1 MLINNVASHSW
12 FLLFVGWLIDLVM
25 INRIILL
32 FFILL
37 AAKIIE
43 LEDVAEKSELLA
55 IILVIGFI
63 SAPIYL
69 MFKFLQEIL
78 TLKKEIQST
87 LKDKSKKT

>member
-1 MLINNVASHSW
+1 MNK
-12 FLLFVGWLIDLVM
+12 
-25 INRIILL
+25 RITLL

-63 SAPIYL
+63 AVQIYL
-69 MFKFLQEIL
+69 SFKILQEML
-78 TLKKEIQST
+78 TIKKEIQSK
-87 LKDKSKKT
+87 LKDKSKKI

>member
-1 MLINNVASHSW
+1 
-12 FLLFVGWLIDLVM
+12 M
-25 INRIILL
+25 ISRITLL

-63 SAPIYL
+63 AVPIYL
-69 MFKFLQEIL
+69 IFKILQEMQTI
-78 TLKKEIQST
+78 KKKYN
-87 LKDKSKKT
+87 LNKKINR

>member
-1 MLINNVASHSW
+1 
-12 FLLFVGWLIDLVM
+12 M
-25 INRIILL
+25 ISRITLL

-63 SAPIYL
+63 AVPIYL
-69 MFKFLQEIL
+69 IFKILQEMHTI
-78 TLKKEIQST
+78 KKELHSK
-87 LKDKSKKT
+87 LKDKSKKK

>member
-1 MLINNVASHSW
+1 
-12 FLLFVGWLIDLVM
+12 M
-25 INRIILL
+25 ISRITLL

-63 SAPIYL
+63 AVPIYL
-69 MFKFLQEIL
+69 SFKILQEMHTI
-78 TLKKEIQST
+78 KKEIQSK
-87 LKDKSKKT
+87 LKDKSKKI

>member
-1 MLINNVASHSW
+1 MNK
-12 FLLFVGWLIDLVM
+12 
-25 INRIILL
+25 RITLL

-63 SAPIYL
+63 IVPIYL
-69 MFKFLQEIL
+69 IFKILQEIQII
-78 TLKKEIQST
+78 KEEIQST
-87 LKDKSKKT
+87 LKDKSKKI

>member
-1 MLINNVASHSW
+1 
-12 FLLFVGWLIDLVM
+12 M
-25 INRIILL
+25 ISRITLL

-63 SAPIYL
+63 AVPIYL
-69 MFKFLQEIL
+69 IFKILQEMQTI
-78 TLKKEIQST
+78 KKEIQSK
-87 LKDKSKKT
+87 LKDKSKKKIINN

>member
-1 MLINNVASHSW
+1 MNK
-12 FLLFVGWLIDLVM
+12 
-25 INRIILL
+25 RITLL

-63 SAPIYL
+63 AVPIYL
-69 MFKFLQEIL
+69 SFKILQEMQTI
-78 TLKKEIQST
+78 KKEIQSR
-87 LKDKSKKT
+87 LKDKSKKNN

>member
-1 MLINNVASHSW
+1 MNK
-12 FLLFVGWLIDLVM
+12 
-25 INRIILL
+25 RITLL

-63 SAPIYL
+63 AVPIYL
-69 MFKFLQEIL
+69 IFKILQEMQTI
-78 TLKKEIQST
+78 KKEIQSR
-87 LKDKSKKT
+87 LKDKSKKIINN